1 MAGALREGNTGGGV
15 EHSGDILINLDELVS
30 LDGDPYISSVDLGHH
45 PLFEVAPGESAD
57 EVNDPLLWESGS
69 FLEVIW
75 DVSLEIIVPVD
86 MAVDLLEAE
95 ALVLRHVDVA
105 DLGLQEILLLA
116 GDDVP
121 EEVY

>member
-1 MAGALREGNTGGGV
+1 MTRALRKGNTGCGV
-15 EHSGDILINLDELVS
+15 KHISNVLINLDEFVS
-30 LDGDPYISSVDLGHH
+30 LDGDPFVSSVDLRHN